1 VEYLAYSVMAQ
12 ANDEPIADI
21 NINLPKLKFNLKK
34 LHNLALVALAGTGV
48 LLGTLNQA
56 EAATSRTQY
65 YVRTNGACL
74 KVRSAPSVNSR
85 VVGCVRNGSALA
97 PIVRYRNGFAQLSTG
112 NYVSA
117 NWIGTRPG
125 RGTTPGLGVGG
136 RLVLG
141 FGSEGAAVSQVQRT
155 LGIPVTGYYGE
166 ITERAV
172 RRFQANNGLFIDGV
186 VGPDTRVALGL

>member
-1 VEYLAYSVMAQ
+1 MEYLAYSVMAQ

-21 NINLPKLKFNLKK
+21 NINLPKFKFNLKK

-56 EAATSRTQY
+56 QAATSRTQY

-74 KVRSAPSVNSR
+74 KVRSAPSLNSR
-85 VVGCVRNGSALA
+85 VVGCVSNGSALA
-97 PIVRYRNGFAQLSTG
+97 PVVRYRNGFAQLSTG

-125 RGTTPGLGVGG
+125 RGVTPGLGVGG
-136 RLVLG
+136 RVVLG
-141 FGSEGAAVSQVQRT
+141 FGSEGAPVSQVQRA

-166 ITERAV
+166 ITDRAV
-172 RRFQANNGLFIDGV
+172 RRFQANNGLSVDGR
-186 VGPDTRVALGL
+186 VGAETRLALGL

>member
-1 VEYLAYSVMAQ
+1 VEYLAYSIMAQ

-21 NINLPKLKFNLKK
+21 DINLPKLKFNLKK
-34 LHNLALVALAGTGV
+34 LHGFAWVTLAGAGV
-48 LLGTLNQA
+48 LSGTVNQA
-56 EAATSRTQY
+56 QAATSPTQY

-74 KVRSAPSVNSR
+74 NVRSAPTVNSR
-85 VVGCVRNGSALA
+85 IVGCVRNGALLA

-125 RGTTPGLGVGG
+125 RGNTPGLGVGG
-136 RLVLG
+136 RVTLR
-141 FGSEGAAVSQVQRT
+141 FGSEGAPVSQVQRA
-155 LGIPVTGYYGE
+155 LNIPVTGYYGE

-172 RRFQANNGLFIDGV
+172 RRFQANNNLFVDGV
-186 VGPDTRVALGL
+186 VGPNTRVALGL